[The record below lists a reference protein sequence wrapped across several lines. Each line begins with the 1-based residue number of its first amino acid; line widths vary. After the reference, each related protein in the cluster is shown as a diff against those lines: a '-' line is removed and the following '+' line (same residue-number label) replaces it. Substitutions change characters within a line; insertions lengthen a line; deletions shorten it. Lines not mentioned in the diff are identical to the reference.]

1 MNKIKLFKPLWWV
14 IHIGA
19 IAGVAWLGRFVQF

>member
-14 IHIGA
+14 IHIVAVVLLAWIGHLIA
-19 IAGVAWLGRFVQF
+19 I